1 MSSHHD
7 ITAAGLRV
15 AEAVLPGH
23 PDKLAD
29 QIADAIVD
37 IALAK
42 DDRAIV
48 QVEVAVHHHICHVNG
63 RVSTAGGALDRAYVE
78 ATVRGVYE
86 RAGFGV
92 PFEGVGDG
100 TDYQCPHPAQVD
112 VQLACTID
120 ESDPEERAMREYTDD
135 QAIHIGYAIGTP
147 ETRWLPMEQHLAWLL
162 RDALLTLTVEQRTLG
177 AGPDGKLLLALRPA
191 GDGAGGFT
199 RYTPAWVVSSVQHI
213 EAAPTVVLERA
224 VRELFT
230 RVLREEAA
238 RMPDLLAAPGA
249 DFVVRVNEA
258 GPFTDGGPMNDN
270 GQTGRKLVMDFYG
283 PHVAIGGGALSG
295 KDPWR
300 LDRAGALRTRQIA
313 VAMVQTGFVREA
325 RVTFVWGP
333 RDQRPSGVVLEADGR
348 VLDAAI
354 TARWLERF
362 DPSLAAT
369 HANLGLARVNWE
381 NCARAGHWGLAY
393 GAAEV

>member
-1 MSSHHD
+1 MNAQHNT
-7 ITAAGLRV
+7 TAAGLRF

-48 QVEVAVHHHICHVNG
+48 QVEVAVHHNICHVNG
-63 RVSTAGGALDRAYVE
+63 RVSTVGGPLDRAYVE

-100 TDYQCPHPAQVD
+100 SDYQCPRPADVD

-162 RDALLTLTVEQRTLG
+162 RDELLKLTVEQRALG
-177 AGPDGKLLLALRPA
+177 AGRPE
-191 GDGAGGFT
+191 G
-199 RYTPAWVVSSVQHI
+199 
-213 EAAPTVVLERA
+213 
-224 VRELFT
+224 
-230 RVLREEAA
+230 
-238 RMPDLLAAPGA
+238 
-249 DFVVRVNEA
+249 
-258 GPFTDGGPMNDN
+258 
-270 GQTGRKLVMDFYG
+270 
-283 PHVAIGGGALSG
+283 
-295 KDPWR
+295 
-300 LDRAGALRTRQIA
+300 LD
-313 VAMVQTGFVREA
+313 
-325 RVTFVWGP
+325 
-333 RDQRPSGVVLEADGR
+333 
-348 VLDAAI
+348 
-354 TARWLERF
+354 
-362 DPSLAAT
+362 
-369 HANLGLARVNWE
+369 
-381 NCARAGHWGLAY
+381 
-393 GAAEV
+393 